1 VHPPIRFATA
11 LAADAMII
19 PATPS
24 GAPFAAVLA
33 LPFGALGVYAS
44 ADALVELVFLPPDT
58 PLCPPASYPAERAAV
73 QLAAWLND
81 PDYVFDLPLA
91 PRGTPFQRRV
101 WHAIATIPRGQRAT
115 YGTLARQLGTA
126 SRAVGQACGAN
137 PFPIV
142 VPCHRVVSAGGMG
155 GFAGATEGYLLDAKR
170 WLLDF
175 ETRR

>member
-1 VHPPIRFATA
+1 
-11 LAADAMII
+11 MII
-19 PATPS
+19 SATPPGTS
-24 GAPFAAVLA
+24 FAGVLA
-33 LPFGALGVYAS
+33 LPFGALGVRAN
-44 ADALVELVFLPPDT
+44 AEALVELVFLPPDT
-58 PLCPPASYPAERAAV
+58 PLQPPVSHPAEQAAV
-73 QLAAWLND
+73 QLLAWLND

-101 WHAIATIPRGQRAT
+101 WHAIGTIPRGQRAT
-115 YGTLARQLGTA
+115 YGALASRLGTA

-155 GFAGATEGYLLDAKR
+155 GFAGATGGYLLAAKR

-175 ETRR
+175 EAQR